1 MASIK
6 SKKFFAPQFM
16 PGDGCG
22 VVNNDVA
29 SVTALSNNDTIEF
42 PWPAGLELNELKFQ
56 FDDLDST
63 SAQAFQA
70 GYAPVQAD
78 TQYTQNLTYFA
89 GASAI
94 TISRTGGRHE
104 CAFKPIKFDE
114 DMKIVL
120 TCNAAGTLTAGEV
133 YAILVGAARGIRGS

>member
-22 VVNNDVA
+22 VVNTDVA
-29 SVTALSNNDTIEF
+29 AVPGTLANNDTIEF
-42 PWPAGLELNELKFQ
+42 PWPAGLELSELKFQ
-56 FDDLDST
+56 FDDLDAAA
-63 SAQAFQA
+63 AQAMQA

-78 TQYTQNLTYFA
+78 TQYSASLAYFA
-89 GASAI
+89 AASAI
-94 TISRTGGRHE
+94 TTSRAGGRYD
-104 CAFKPIKFDE
+104 CAFAPLKFDE

-120 TCNAAGTLTAGEV
+120 TVNAAGTPQAGNV
-133 YAILVGAARGIRGS
+133 YAILVGAARGVK